1 MDVITVCFILQ
12 TYLIVILLATCVPPV
27 FLLEARLNQGVLFR
41 PAGKMS
47 LNTQKWFHTFHFH
60 VPSLPTH
67 RLPLLVCL
75 PDSPP
80 ICQQHNILLSG
91 LNLRY
96 RRMKLMIS
104 NTKMAA
110 KQLLGTSL
118 SPDLPA
124 YRPRRTTNLLFPLS
138 DPPSLLQQ
146 DSISP
151 STQSRSKRAL
161 FDFVG
166 DLASGLFGVATQGEI
181 NTLKHHINNV
191 YEHQQQLNNLQQKQM
206 KLLHSY
212 FQKTNTKVSNLYSAV
227 RIDHEFLNNLNSQ
240 IRRNM
245 EATENRELATIQI
258 LVRMIN
264 ASETISSVQLQMQS
278 FLNGLHALV
287 QRKLSPSLVPESQL
301 RKALAHVENTLRRR
315 HPDFHVTNHHPSFY
329 YQQQSVMYA
338 YHDESFYVTVQI
350 PISSRNDLF
359 DMFQILTIPVPL
371 NHSTTHAT
379 LLDNVPDY
387 MAVSADR
394 SSFVEI
400 SSIDF
405 AMCEGRPIMT
415 CPPLQAQ
422 RTTQHPTCAAS
433 LYLQTQTKD
442 EYCRYRIK
450 EDAVT
455 PLVLEVLEGT
465 VLLSN
470 ISEIIM
476 TCRNQVFKKPGCMY
490 CIYTIPCECS
500 LMADTFQL
508 APRLTACKNNQDI
521 SDPIYPVNMAV
532 LQEFFNDTDIQ
543 TILNTTFTKPLQYT
557 IPHLRIDNHN
567 FQQDMERASK
577 LDADFRSIAH
587 KMKQNQRVYRQLSSY
602 SMNENWV
609 PYTEPYTSIS
619 NILSLSAFALSL
631 ILLVAMLALC
641 KRMRTLCMVLGVMT
655 AGPPVKATPI
665 TAPTPNQIS
674 RTNLQPLALNHPKL
688 VYQSDSK
695 DMISTQPVP
704 DLPTCQQPLADHFLL
719 TIELVSLLLLLI
731 VLLRSVTLILRT
743 AIYRTD
749 AVLEVSD
756 RKTIIDIKLQS
767 LAYCPVEYDLVMM
780 SWITSLS
787 LTKHF
792 CSTDNLEISWTY
804 FFLTTRPTGEFIY
817 LPTTIK
823 LSLWQSYK
831 LRQIINS
838 GDYVVNLKLVHGG
851 RAVYL
856 RRSDSDAD
864 NWEND
869 NPDLSSNRQ
878 FLTRPTAP
886 TDPYRFQR
894 HYPTAGYMTE
904 VD

>member
-1 MDVITVCFILQ
+1 
-12 TYLIVILLATCVPPV
+12 
-27 FLLEARLNQGVLFR
+27 
-41 PAGKMS
+41 
-47 LNTQKWFHTFHFH
+47 
-60 VPSLPTH
+60 
-67 RLPLLVCL
+67 
-75 PDSPP
+75 
-80 ICQQHNILLSG
+80 
-91 LNLRY
+91 
-96 RRMKLMIS
+96 
-104 NTKMAA
+104 
-110 KQLLGTSL
+110 
-118 SPDLPA
+118 
-124 YRPRRTTNLLFPLS
+124 
-138 DPPSLLQQ
+138 
-146 DSISP
+146 
-151 STQSRSKRAL
+151 
-161 FDFVG
+161 
-166 DLASGLFGVATQGEI
+166 
-181 NTLKHHINNV
+181 
-191 YEHQQQLNNLQQKQM
+191 
-206 KLLHSY
+206 
-212 FQKTNTKVSNLYSAV
+212 
-227 RIDHEFLNNLNSQ
+227 
-240 IRRNM
+240 
-245 EATENRELATIQI
+245 
-258 LVRMIN
+258 
-264 ASETISSVQLQMQS
+264 
-278 FLNGLHALV
+278 
-287 QRKLSPSLVPESQL
+287 
-301 RKALAHVENTLRRR
+301 
-315 HPDFHVTNHHPSFY
+315 
-329 YQQQSVMYA
+329 
-338 YHDESFYVTVQI
+338 
-350 PISSRNDLF
+350 
-359 DMFQILTIPVPL
+359 
-371 NHSTTHAT
+371 
-379 LLDNVPDY
+379 
-387 MAVSADR
+387 
-394 SSFVEI
+394 
-400 SSIDF
+400 
-405 AMCEGRPIMT
+405 
-415 CPPLQAQ
+415 
-422 RTTQHPTCAAS
+422 
-433 LYLQTQTKD
+433 
-442 EYCRYRIK
+442 
-450 EDAVT
+450 
-455 PLVLEVLEGT
+455 
-465 VLLSN
+465 
-470 ISEIIM
+470 M

-587 KMKQNQRVYRQLSSY
+587 KMKQNQRVHRQLSSY
-602 SMNENWV
+602 SMNANWV

-688 VYQSDSK
+688 VYQSNPK
-695 DMISTQPVP
+695 DMMPNQPVT

-719 TIELVSLLLLLI
+719 TIELVSLLLLLL

-756 RKTIIDIKLQS
+756 RKTIIDIQLQS

-804 FFLTTRPTGEFIY
+804 FFLTARPTGELIY

-869 NPDLSSNRQ
+869 DPDLSSNRQ

-894 HYPTAGYMTE
+894 NYPTAGYMTE